1 MEKFFGRTYSSAGD
15 TSADF
20 LIKTRGD
27 VKVQVGH
34 SFVSLIR
41 GGKIDVDQEIV
52 KQASSKESIT
62 SDGIYITD
70 DGTVYI
76 KKGDTLVTAVDGTNS
91 TYVSYNKQEMKNE
104 QQQIAQNNIGLVF
117 DTLDNAKLQVL
128 KGFVYI
134 TEEEKFYTVNN
145 GEFTELKFEF
155 PNPYP
160 RMLEI
165 ANQEDTTNYALK
177 LSGEK
182 NGICFGEEDVTIT
195 YEDSLKFNA
204 ISWYTFLINDK
215 RILEIKNRETHL
227 YNDFIVDNI
236 KSNNFSES
244 KGFGLI
250 TKNNQTYLYV
260 DNAIIRNDKSK
271 TANLPKQYLSS
282 VNWKNNVVI
291 STGTEGSAY
300 VILKYKRDYSVG
312 DKFSAWNDDKE
323 IILTVTEVNSEDN
336 SISCTLQYNPILY
349 EDDDDVTEITP
360 SVEDLLYCILYYH
373 DVNYR
378 SCDKDGLSLY
388 TGTSLSS
395 RIGDISNVKTVTTTY
410 PVLSNGIIIMVSDT
424 VPVTSTHEGIYADQ
438 SIFKDS
444 YMIAPNIYNVIFK
457 PTNNNNTNTLPRL
470 ADGWLVPDKDNS
482 QKLITSNWFYRQL
495 ASDQDYGIVKI
506 GASLKANNGVIDVS
520 DHLSGA
526 VDGKPG
532 DKTGTAIQVILF
544 SGEFYRS
551 TGVSSDIWVWL
562 TDGYRH
568 PYISNISTEK
578 VNYTVK
584 VLFTTVQGKT
594 IHITST
600 IATIIDHGESKAADT
615 DNMSGDMRS
624 GAFSIQS
631 DCPDGHTVY
640 LKGLA
645 AANNHNDSTYNG
657 ALVNDDVNRAYAITK
672 FNMVVFGYF
681 TSN

>member
-15 TSADF
+15 TSTDF

-34 SFVSLIR
+34 SFVSLVR

-70 DGTVYI
+70 DGSVYI
-76 KKGDTLVTAVDGTNS
+76 KKGDTLISAVDGTNS

-117 DTLDNAKLQVL
+117 DTLEKAKAQVL

-195 YEDSLKFNA
+195 YEDSLRFNA

-215 RILEIKNRETHL
+215 RILEIKNRETRL
-227 YNDFIVDNI
+227 YNDFIVDNL
-236 KSNNFSES
+236 KSSDFSES

-271 TANLPKQYLSS
+271 TATLPKQYLSS

-291 STGTEGSAY
+291 SSGTEGD
-300 VILKYKRDYSVG
+300 VFVNLKYKRDYSIG

-323 IILTVTEVNSEDN
+323 IILTVTEVDSEDN
-336 SISCTLQYNPILY
+336 SLSGTLQYNPILY
-349 EDDDDVTEITP
+349 EDDGTTEITP
-360 SVEDLLYCILYYH
+360 TAEDLLYCILYYH
-373 DVNYR
+373 DTNYR
-378 SCDKDGLSLY
+378 SYDKDGLSLY

-410 PVLSNGIIIMVSDT
+410 PVLSHGVIVMTSDT

-444 YMIAPNIYNVIFK
+444 YMIAPNIYNAIFK
-457 PTNNNNTNTLPRL
+457 PTHNNTTDTLPRL

-482 QKLITSNWFYRQL
+482 QKLITSSWFYRQL

-520 DHLSGA
+520 DHLAGA
-526 VDGKPG
+526 VDGKLG
-532 DKTGTAIQVILF
+532 NTVGTAIQVVLF
-544 SGEFYRS
+544 SGQFERTIAS
-551 TGVSSDIWVWL
+551 GPGVWSWMSF
-562 TDGYRH
+562 GYWH
-568 PYISNISTEK
+568 PYINDIVTNK
-578 VNYTVK
+578 INYTVTVDFK
-584 VLFTTVQGKT
+584 TVQGKT
-594 IHITST
+594 IHVTSS
-600 IATIIDHGESKAADT
+600 IATIADHGESKATDT
-615 DNMSGDMRS
+615 ANMSGDMRS

-631 DCPDGHTVY
+631 DCPDGHTIY

-645 AANNHNDSTYNG
+645 CANNHNDSTYNG
-657 ALVNDDVNRAYAITK
+657 SLVNDGIDRAYAITK

>member
-34 SFVSLIR
+34 SFVSLVR

-70 DGTVYI
+70 DGSVYI
-76 KKGDTLVTAVDGTNS
+76 KKGDTLISAVDGTNS
-91 TYVSYNKQEMKNE
+91 TYVSYNKQEIKNE

-117 DTLDNAKLQVL
+117 DTLEKAKAQVL

-177 LSGEK
+177 LSGDK

-195 YEDSLKFNA
+195 YEDNLKFNA
-204 ISWYTFLINDK
+204 ISWYTFLVNDK
-215 RILEIKNRETHL
+215 RLLEIKNRETRI
-227 YNDFIVDNI
+227 YNDFVVDSI
-236 KSNNFSES
+236 KSSNYSES
-244 KGFGLI
+244 KGFGLFN
-250 TKNNQTYLYV
+250 KNGQSYLYV
-260 DNAIIRNDKSK
+260 DNAIIRNDKTKS
-271 TANLPKQYLSS
+271 ANLPKQYLSS

-291 STGTEGSAY
+291 SSVTEGGVY
-300 VILKYKRDYSVG
+300 VTLKYKRDYVVG

-323 IILTVTEVNSEDN
+323 IILTVTEVDSESN
-336 SISCTLQYNPILY
+336 GLGCALQYNPITY
-349 EDDDDVTEITP
+349 EDDGTTEITP
-360 SVEDLLYCILYYH
+360 TAEELLYCILYYH
-373 DVNYR
+373 DTNYR
-378 SCDKDGLSLY
+378 SYDKDGLSLY

-395 RIGDISNVKTVTTTY
+395 RIGDISSVKTVTTTY
-410 PVLSNGIIIMVSDT
+410 PVLSHGVIIMTSDT

-444 YMIAPNIYNVIFK
+444 YMVAPNIYNAIFK
-457 PTNNNNTNTLPRL
+457 PTHNNATETLPRL
-470 ADGWLVPDKDNS
+470 ADGWLIPDKDNS
-482 QKLITSNWFYRQL
+482 QKLVTSNWFYRQL

-520 DHLSGA
+520 DHLAGA
-526 VDGKPG
+526 VDGKLG
-532 DKTGTAIQVILF
+532 DRVGTAIQVILYA
-544 SGEFYRS
+544 GEFYRS
-551 TGVSSDIWVWL
+551 LGVSGDMWKWL
-562 TDGYRH
+562 TDGWWH
-568 PYISNISTEK
+568 PYISSVTTEK

-584 VLFTTVQGKT
+584 VKFTTVQGKT

-615 DNMSGDMRS
+615 ANKSGDMRS

-631 DCPDGHTVY
+631 DCPDGETIY

-645 AANNHNDSTYNG
+645 VSNNHNDSTQNG
-657 ALVNDDVNRAYAITK
+657 SLVYDDTDRAYGITK

>member
-70 DGTVYI
+70 DGSVYI
-76 KKGDTLVTAVDGTNS
+76 KKGDTLISAVDGTNS

-117 DTLDNAKLQVL
+117 DTLDNAKLQVI

-195 YEDSLKFNA
+195 YEDSLRFNA
-204 ISWYTFLINDK
+204 ISWYTFLVNDK
-215 RILEIKNRETHL
+215 RLLEIKNKETRI
-227 YNDFIVDNI
+227 YNDFVVDSI
-236 KSNNFSES
+236 KSSDYSES
-244 KGFGLI
+244 KGFGLFN
-250 TKNNQTYLYV
+250 KNGQSYLYV

-291 STGTEGSAY
+291 STGTEGSTY
-300 VILKYKRDYSVG
+300 VTLKYKRDYIVG
-312 DKFSAWNDDKE
+312 DKFSAWNNDEE
-323 IILTVTEVNSEDN
+323 IILTVTGVDSENNMLDV
-336 SISCTLQYNPILY
+336 TLQYNPITY
-349 EDDDDVTEITP
+349 EDDGTTEITP
-360 SVEDLLYCILYYH
+360 DVEDLLYCILYYH
-373 DVNYR
+373 DTNYR
-378 SCDKDGLSLY
+378 SYDKDGLSLY

-410 PVLSNGIIIMVSDT
+410 PVLSHGVIIMTSDT

-444 YMIAPNIYNVIFK
+444 YMIAPNIYNAIFK
-457 PTNNNNTNTLPRL
+457 PTHNNAAETLPRL

-482 QKLITSNWFYRQL
+482 QKLVTSNWFYRQL

-506 GASLKANNGVIDVS
+506 GASLKVNNGVIDVS
-520 DHLSGA
+520 DHLAGA
-526 VDGKPG
+526 VDGKLG
-532 DKTGTAIQVILF
+532 DTAGTAIQVVLF
-544 SGEFYRS
+544 SGSFVRTKPTES
-551 TGVSSDIWVWL
+551 GVWSWVSF
-562 TDGYRH
+562 GYWH
-568 PYISNISTEK
+568 PYIKEIVTNKI
-578 VNYTVK
+578 NYTVIIDFK
-584 VLFTTVQGKT
+584 TVYGKT
-594 IHITST
+594 INITSS
-600 IATIIDHGESKAADT
+600 IATIADHGESIAIDL

-631 DCPDGHTVY
+631 DSPDNHSVY

-645 AANNHNDSTYNG
+645 VANNHNDSTYNG
-657 ALVNDDVNRAYAITK
+657 ALVNDDAGRACAITK

>member
-34 SFVSLIR
+34 SFVSLVR

-62 SDGIYITD
+62 SDGIYITY
-70 DGTVYI
+70 DGSVYI
-76 KKGDTLVTAVDGTNS
+76 KKGDTLISAVDGTNS

-117 DTLDNAKLQVL
+117 DTLDNAKAQVL

-195 YEDSLKFNA
+195 YEDSLRFNA
-204 ISWYTFLINDK
+204 ISWYTFLVNDK
-215 RILEIKNRETHL
+215 RLLEIKNRETRI
-227 YNDFIVDNI
+227 YNDFVVDSI
-236 KSNNFSES
+236 KSSDYSES
-244 KGFGLI
+244 KGFGLFN
-250 TKNNQTYLYV
+250 KNGQSYLYV

-271 TANLPKQYLSS
+271 TATLPKQYLSS

-291 STGTEGSAY
+291 SSVTEGD
-300 VILKYKRDYSVG
+300 VFITLKYKRDYNIG

-323 IILTVTEVNSEDN
+323 IILTVTEVIDEDN
-336 SISCTLQYNPILY
+336 NLGCTLQYNPIIY
-349 EDDDDVTEITP
+349 GDDGVTEIIP
-360 SVEDLLYCILYYH
+360 AAEELLYCILYYH
-373 DVNYR
+373 DTNYR
-378 SCDKDGLSLY
+378 SYDKDGLSLY

-395 RIGDISNVKTVTTTY
+395 RIGDISSVKTVTTTY
-410 PVLSNGIIIMVSDT
+410 PVLSHGVIVMTSDT

-444 YMIAPNIYNVIFK
+444 YMVAPNIYNAIFK
-457 PTNNNNTNTLPRL
+457 PTHNNTTNTLPRL

-520 DHLSGA
+520 DHLAGA
-526 VDGKPG
+526 VDGKLG
-532 DKTGTAIQVILF
+532 DTVGTAIQVVLF
-544 SGEFYRS
+544 SGQFER
-551 TGVSSDIWVWL
+551 TVPAGEGVWSWL
-562 TDGYRH
+562 SFGYWH
-568 PYISNISTEK
+568 PYIRDIITNKI
-578 VNYTVK
+578 NYTVTVDFK
-584 VLFTTVQGKT
+584 TVQGKT
-594 IHITST
+594 IHVTSS
-600 IATIIDHGESKAADT
+600 IATVADHGESRAANT
-615 DNMSGDMRS
+615 DDQNDNMRS
-624 GAFSIQS
+624 GSFSIQS
-631 DCPDGHTVY
+631 DCPDGQTIY
-640 LKGLA
+640 LKGLKV
-645 AANNHNDSTYNG
+645 ANKNNDSTSNG
-657 ALVNDDVNRAYAITK
+657 ALIADDTNSAQAITK
-672 FNMVVFGYF
+672 FNLVVFGYF
-681 TSN
+681 TSD